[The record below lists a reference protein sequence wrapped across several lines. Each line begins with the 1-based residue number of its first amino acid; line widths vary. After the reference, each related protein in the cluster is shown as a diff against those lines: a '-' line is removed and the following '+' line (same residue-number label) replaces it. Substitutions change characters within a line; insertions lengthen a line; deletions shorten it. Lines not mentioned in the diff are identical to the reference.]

1 MDLAFKSNFINFIN
15 SFLIAQCHILLHSVN
30 LVESRGDFVIQT
42 STVGLKILI
51 ENSTL
56 ELESSQGYPERMPV
70 LVGYY

>member
-1 MDLAFKSNFINFIN
+1 MFF
-15 SFLIAQCHILLHSVN
+15 FLLTHFSLRNVISYYIRSILSKN
-30 LVESRGDFVIQT
+30 RGDFVTQT